1 MTGVGLSAT
10 VKSRIQTRKITAL
23 IMKKYTVLLLSI
35 LMVYSECLP
44 FKDLSKEVKINADT
58 ALSEFRPETD
68 DSPRA
73 TTVETLLES
82 NEQPSEETAT
92 LALKDW
98 IKSLRRMQGGV
109 RYPAIPSAAINAMD
123 LCDSGFQKGPSG
135 KCRRVFG

>member
-1 MTGVGLSAT
+1 
-10 VKSRIQTRKITAL
+10 
-23 IMKKYTVLLLSI
+23 MKKYTVLMLSLLI
-35 LMVYSECLP
+35 VYSECLP

-58 ALSEFRPETD
+58 GLSEFYPETD

-82 NEQPSEETAT
+82 TTLSALVTEETT
-92 LALKDW
+92 FDLE
-98 IKSLRRMQGGV
+98 SLRNYLRRIMERTGTLPPPG
-109 RYPAIPSAAINAMD
+109 AAINAID